1 MVEIVVQRA
10 DPDSDPVVM
19 VAGEVDLST
28 APRLRQ
34 TILDLLA
41 EEPPQGVRVDL
52 AEVPLL
58 DSTGVFVL
66 VDTYKRA
73 KGRGVG
79 LTVEHPQQIVRRVL
93 EICGLL
99 ELLTEGD
106 HRTP

>member
-10 DPDSDPVVM
+10 NPDSDAVVM
-19 VAGEVDLST
+19 VTGEVDLST

-41 EEPPQGVRVDL
+41 EDPPQGVRVDL

-79 LTVEHPQQIVRRVL
+79 LTVERPQQIVRRVL

-99 ELLTEGD
+99 EILTQGD
-106 HRTP
+106 P

>member
-19 VAGEVDLST
+19 VAGEVDLSN

-73 KGRGVG
+73 RNRGVG

-99 ELLTEGD
+99 ELLTQPD
-106 HRTP
+106 PP

>member
-1 MVEIVVQRA
+1 MVDIVVQRA
-10 DPDSDPVVM
+10 DPDAEPVVM
-19 VAGEVDLST
+19 VTGEVDLST

-73 KGRGVG
+73 KNRGVG

-99 ELLTEGD
+99 EVLTEGN
-106 HRTP
+106 P

>member
-1 MVEIVVQRA
+1 MVEIVVHR
-10 DPDSDPVVM
+10 PGPESDAVVR

-52 AEVPLL
+52 TDVPLL

-99 ELLTEGD
+99 DLLTRGE
-106 HRTP
+106 P

>member
-79 LTVEHPQQIVRRVL
+79 LTVERPQQIVRRVL

-99 ELLTEGD
+99 EILTEGN
-106 HRTP
+106 P

>member
-10 DPDSDPVVM
+10 DPDSDPVVV

-34 TILDLLA
+34 AILDLLA

-79 LTVEHPQQIVRRVL
+79 LTVERPQQIVRRVL

-99 ELLTEGD
+99 EILTQGD
-106 HRTP
+106 SS

>member
-1 MVEIVVQRA
+1 MDIVVQRG
-10 DPDSDPVVM
+10 DPDSDPVVV

-28 APRLRQ
+28 APRLHQ
-34 TILDLLA
+34 AIFDLLA
-41 EEPPQGVRVDL
+41 EEPPQRVRVDL
-52 AEVPLL
+52 AAVPLL

-66 VDTYKRA
+66 VDGYKRA

-99 ELLTEGD
+99 EILTRG
-106 HRTP
+106 

>member
-1 MVEIVVQRA
+1 MVDIVVQRA
-10 DPDSDPVVM
+10 DPDAEPVVM
-19 VAGEVDLST
+19 VTGEVDLST

-73 KGRGVG
+73 KNRGVG

-99 ELLTEGD
+99 EILTEGN
-106 HRTP
+106 P

>member
-1 MVEIVVQRA
+1 MEIVVQRA
-10 DPDSDPVVM
+10 DPDSDSVVV

-52 AEVPLL
+52 SEVRLL
-58 DSTGVFVL
+58 DSTGIFVL
-66 VDTYKRA
+66 VDTYQRA

-79 LTVEHPQQIVRRVL
+79 LTIEHPPQIVRRVL
-93 EICGLL
+93 EICGLFD
-99 ELLTEGD
+99 LLTEG
-106 HRTP
+106 

>member
-1 MVEIVVQRA
+1 MVDIVVQRPDPNA
-10 DPDSDPVVM
+10 DPIVM

-99 ELLTEGD
+99 EILTQGE
-106 HRTP
+106 P

>member
-1 MVEIVVQRA
+1 MDIVVQRA
-10 DPDSDPVVM
+10 DPDAEPVVM
-19 VAGEVDLST
+19 VTGEVDLST

-73 KGRGVG
+73 KNRGVG

-99 ELLTEGD
+99 EILTEGN
-106 HRTP
+106 P

>member
-1 MVEIVVQRA
+1 MVEIVVHRA
-10 DPDSDPVVM
+10 DPDSDTVVR

-41 EEPPQGVRVDL
+41 EDPPHGVRVDL
-52 AEVPLL
+52 TEVPLL

-73 KGRGVG
+73 RGRGVG

-93 EICGLL
+93 EICGLF
-99 ELLTEGD
+99 EILTQGE
-106 HRTP
+106 P